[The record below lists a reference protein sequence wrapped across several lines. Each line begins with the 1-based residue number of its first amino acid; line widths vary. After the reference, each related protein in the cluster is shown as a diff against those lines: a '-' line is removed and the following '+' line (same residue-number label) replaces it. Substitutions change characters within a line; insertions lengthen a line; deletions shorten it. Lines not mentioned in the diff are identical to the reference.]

1 MSDKLSNKQAHFVKA
16 YMSNGFNGKSAAI
29 TAGYSKHTAEV
40 QASRLL
46 RNVKV
51 KNAVEKSQQK
61 VADKMDFSR
70 EHLMKLVMRQA
81 LYDGEGSTHGARV
94 SALGLLGKWTGLD
107 IVKVE
112 QDTNVSFKW
121 LTDGDQAITI
131 EGKTE

>member
-1 MSDKLSNKQAHFVKA
+1 MDKLSNKQGHFVKA

-29 TAGYSKHTAEV
+29 TAGYSKHTAES
-40 QASRLL
+40 QSSRLL

-70 EHLMKLVMRQA
+70 ETLMGLVMRQA
-81 LYDGEGSTHGARV
+81 LYAGDGATHGARV

-107 IVKVE
+107 VVKVE

-121 LTDGDQAITI
+121 LTDADQAITI

>member
-1 MSDKLSNKQAHFVKA
+1 MKA
-16 YMSNGFNGKSAAI
+16 YMSNGFKGKSAAI

-81 LYDGEGSTHGARV
+81 LFDGDGSTHGARV

-107 IVKVE
+107 VVKLE
-112 QDTNVSFKW
+112 QDTHVSFQW
-121 LTDGDQAITI
+121 ISEGDSAKVIDA
-131 EGKTE
+131 ETE